1 MTSNATKYLRRLT
14 RPWRLVFVLYACA
27 LTVATHWPQLD
38 IGTETQ
44 PAPDKLLHLFAFG
57 GLAFLLI
64 QTRWLRTIWTVGL
77 VTFMWTLLDEI
88 TQALPVL
95 GRQSSVMDVLAG
107 ELGVAVV
114 VTWAWALGSIGEVA
128 NRTRIAQQHFLLADL
143 FRHPRTWIVVL
154 AIALIGAL
162 IMGGSIALAIK
173 FVFTRY
179 GGEQLTNVLVVSVV
193 GAFVGMY
200 VSLSGLLARHAAQP
214 VRQRPCFRCG
224 SSCDN
229 VSFDDVG
236 RGRCSQCDAPLQL
249 GQWAKPMQL
258 SPAAVR
264 RGVVHAAAHAGGLLV
279 MGAALLLIV
288 LQLSI
293 SFRWAKSLLRPWND
307 LPPDMKTA
315 VGLTAIA
322 LIVARAVRVYRRR
335 EAKLYD
341 RQHIHCRACEH
352 DLQGTPITQ
361 GVGVC
366 PECGAPFVRFA
377 SD

>member
-1 MTSNATKYLRRLT
+1 MTSSATKFLRRLT
-14 RPWRLVFVLYACA
+14 RPWRLVFVFYACA

-64 QTRWLRTIWTVGL
+64 QTNWLRTIWAVGVL
-77 VTFMWTLLDEI
+77 TFMWTLLDEI

-95 GRQSSVMDVLAG
+95 GRQSSVTDILAG
-107 ELGVAVV
+107 ELGVALVI
-114 VTWAWALGSIGEVA
+114 TWAWALGSIGGVA
-128 NRTRIAQQHFLLADL
+128 NRTRLAQQHFLLAEL
-143 FRHPRTWIVVL
+143 FRQPRTWIIVASAAML
-154 AIALIGAL
+154 GAL
-162 IMGGSIALAIK
+162 MTGGSIALALK

-179 GGEQLTNVLVVSVV
+179 GGEQLTNVLVAVMV
-193 GAFVGMY
+193 GAIAGTQ
-200 VSLSGLLARHAAQP
+200 VSLAGLLSRVTAGG
-214 VRQRPCFRCG
+214 VKQRPCFGCG

-236 RGRCSQCDAPLQL
+236 RGRCSRCDAVLQL

-258 SPAAVR
+258 PPTAVMR
-264 RGVVHAAAHAGGLLV
+264 AVVSAAAHAGGLLI
-279 MGAALLLIV
+279 MGAALLLIMS
-288 LQLSI
+288 QLSM
-293 SFRWAKSLLRPWND
+293 SFRWAKSLLRTWND
-307 LPPDMKTA
+307 LPPDMKAA

-322 LIVARAVRVYRRR
+322 MIVARAVRVYRRR

-341 RQHIHCRACEH
+341 RQHIHCRTCEQ
-352 DLQGTPITQ
+352 DLQGTAIKQ
-361 GVGVC
+361 GVGRC
-366 PECGAPFVRFA
+366 PECGTPFVRFA